1 MEKIK
6 EALAKAKQY
15 AKQKPFEHKVE
26 RAPSEAATPKSGF
39 IDTENELGNIAYR
52 QTTVVKLDQRH
63 LEKNRIV
70 AHIKNNPITGVFD
83 TLRTQVLQ
91 KMEENNWR
99 TLAIVSPTPGSGKT
113 LTSIN
118 LAISIAQQPHKT
130 AMLVDFDLRRP
141 RVANYL
147 GLHTEKSLNE
157 FLSGKAEL
165 SEIMVNPGIPRLV
178 VLPTQRPVSRSAE
191 TLSSSMV
198 ANLIKSVKERYKS
211 RVVIFDLPP
220 MLNSDDAMVV
230 LPQIDCILLVVAN
243 GMSTETEIEETLH
256 HLPQENLLGVILNKS
271 DTESKGYYY

>member
-15 AKQKPFEHKVE
+15 ARQKPFEQKAE
-26 RAPSEAATPKSGF
+26 RITTEALISKTGF

-52 QTTVVKLDQRH
+52 QTAVVKLDQRH

-99 TLAIVSPTPGSGKT
+99 TLAVVSPTPSSGKT
-113 LTSIN
+113 MISIN
-118 LAISIAQQPHKT
+118 LAISVAQQPHKT

-165 SEIMVNPGIPRLV
+165 GEIMVNPGIPRLV

-191 TLSSSMV
+191 TLSSNMV
-198 ANLIKSVKERYKS
+198 ANLIKSLKERYKS